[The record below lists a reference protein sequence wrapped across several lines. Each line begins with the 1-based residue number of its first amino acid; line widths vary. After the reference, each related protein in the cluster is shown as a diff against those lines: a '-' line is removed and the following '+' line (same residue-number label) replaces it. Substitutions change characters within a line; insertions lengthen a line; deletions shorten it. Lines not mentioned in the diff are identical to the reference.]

1 MVNSISI
8 LGCTGSI
15 GRQTIAVAEHIGM
28 RVAALTANRK
38 IELLEEQARRLK
50 PEFVAVYDEDAA
62 KQFRIAVA
70 DTDIRVGSGMAGL
83 IEAATLASS
92 DCVVTA
98 VSGAV
103 GLKPTLAAIDEKKRI
118 ALANKE
124 TLVCAGSIVM
134 RRAAER
140 PIGYV
145 GSAVMLNA
153 KLKPKVNLMHV
164 VALTRSLG
172 ERLSEEGQE
181 PEIYRWTDGTD
192 SHVTCEF
199 VNGRLVKWTLV
210 RPQKS
215 ETQAPQSP
223 TMAS

>member
-1 MVNSISI
+1 MNARNVMIP
-8 LGCTGSI
+8 LGLLALLYLAYDSLGWK
-15 GRQTIAVAEHIGM
+15 GVA
-28 RVAALTANRK
+28 
-38 IELLEEQARRLK
+38 
-50 PEFVAVYDEDAA
+50 
-62 KQFRIAVA
+62 
-70 DTDIRVGSGMAGL
+70 
-83 IEAATLASS
+83 
-92 DCVVTA
+92 A
-98 VSGAV
+98 VSG
-103 GLKPTLAAIDEKKRI
+103 GILMWLLLHFTRLM
-118 ALANKE
+118 
-124 TLVCAGSIVM
+124 TVM

-172 ERLSEEGQE
+172 ERLSEEGQD

-223 TMAS
+223 TVAS